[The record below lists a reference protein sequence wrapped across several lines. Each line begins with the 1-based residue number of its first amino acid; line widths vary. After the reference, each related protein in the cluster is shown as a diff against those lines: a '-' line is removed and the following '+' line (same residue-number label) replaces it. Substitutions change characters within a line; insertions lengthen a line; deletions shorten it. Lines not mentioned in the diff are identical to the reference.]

1 MTSNN
6 TSQQSYDDIDFCLET
21 LYNAVYSDNNLYI
34 LEPISR
40 KDIKISNIRKNS
52 DFDYKKILESK
63 FKFKGYYNNRLHYI
77 RDGIYP
83 SMISIG
89 FCDKKINLNNQLR
102 PELYHMA
109 IMYMATE
116 LIFEENFNHIE
127 IPIMCFDI
135 KKNELLKYLPD
146 IDKELKNNFSIE
158 NNNDDMYIIITEHY
172 HKTNTLE
179 QYLDENK
186 NTISIE
192 QIKSILFQIYFI
204 LIKMTERFNK
214 FRHNRLNLNSIL
226 ISPKEKKTDVYKL
239 NGETHIIK
247 DNDLDVKLTDFDYSY
262 HVSEYIKNDN
272 NIIKFEGGNIENP
285 YFDVHYITNLLYLYL
300 DKNKKNENIYNILK
314 LMDNFFKEIIPDK
327 YIIKNIENYKGLDQE
342 LYNKSEEEIITP
354 LKILKK
360 KLFFRDFI
368 MNNVKEPI
376 EKLNIKD
383 SSIKYIDS
391 NFLNKFQNKK
401 SNQYYSNMLK
411 GSRKI
416 TGLEITDS
424 SNDIVEGGAR
434 KNLGLSATSTMKSYK
449 SKDSKKK
456 HNKKN
461 VVSSTS
467 FTFTENSSRTIVN
480 PELTSDSSYKPKKT
494 SKSKSKHSKSKKD
507 RMNGGKS
514 EDKKSSSS
522 SSSSSKSSSSS
533 SKSSSSSD
541 SDKMKRQTNNTNQQN
556 LEYINYLNDYD
567 RKSLKKLPSNYVD
580 LAPEHMIQNMPN
592 LDQQPVMS
600 DMGMQMNPMMPPGMP
615 GMPGMPEMPAM
626 QGMPNG
632 IPPQALAQL
641 QTPPMP
647 ESMQK
652 IAMQA
657 QGIPNMGPMNSQL
670 NVPMMNNPM
679 AQMMGMQPPMQM
691 GGGKKMT
698 KYKLVTD
705 KKFFF

>member
-1 MTSNN
+1 MSH
-6 TSQQSYDDIDFCLET
+6 SYDDIDFCLET
-21 LYNAVYSDNNLYI
+21 LHDAVYSDNNSLYI

-40 KDIKISNIRKNS
+40 KNIHISNIRKNS
-52 DFDYKKILESK
+52 DFNYKKILESK
-63 FKFKGYYNNRLHYI
+63 FKFKGFYNNRLHYI

-83 SMISIG
+83 SMMSIG
-89 FCDKKINLNNQLR
+89 YCDKKINLNDQLR

-109 IMYMATE
+109 VMYMACE
-116 LIFEENFNHIE
+116 LVFEENFNHTE
-127 IPIMCFDI
+127 LPIMCFDI

-146 IDKELKNNFSIE
+146 IEKELKTNFP
-158 NNNDDMYIIITEHY
+158 NDSTNDNMYIIITEHY

-186 NTISIE
+186 NIITLD
-192 QIKSILFQIYFI
+192 QIKSILFQIYLT
-204 LIKMTERFNK
+204 LIKMSERFNK
-214 FRHNRLNLNSIL
+214 FRHNKLNLNSIL
-226 ISPKEKKTDVYKL
+226 ISPKDKKTDIYKL
-239 NGETHIIK
+239 NSETHIIK
-247 DNDLDVKLTDFDYSY
+247 DNDLDVKITDFDYSY
-262 HVSEYIKNDN
+262 HISEYIKNDN
-272 NIIKFEGGNIENP
+272 NIIKFEGGNLENP

-300 DKNKKNENIYNILK
+300 DKNKKNENIYNLLK
-314 LMDNFFKEIIPDK
+314 SMDNFFKEIIPEK
-327 YIIKNIENYKGLDQE
+327 YKVKNIENYKGLNQE
-342 LYNKSEEEIITP
+342 LFNKSEEEIITP
-354 LKILKK
+354 LKIIKK
-360 KLFFRDFI
+360 NLFFKDFI

-416 TGLEITDS
+416 TGLEMTES
-424 SNDIVEGGAR
+424 SNDVAEGGAR

-456 HNKKN
+456 HSKKD
-461 VVSSTS
+461 VSSTS

-480 PELTSDSSYKPKKT
+480 PQLTSESSYKPKS
-494 SKSKSKHSKSKKD
+494 SKKKHSKSKKD
-507 RMNGGKS
+507 RMDGGKS
-514 EDKKSSSS
+514 EHKKSS
-522 SSSSSKSSSSS
+522 SSSSSKSSSTS

-541 SDKMKRQTNNTNQQN
+541 GEKLNRQKNQGMQN
-556 LEYINYLNDYD
+556 LEYINYLNDGD
-567 RKSLKKLPSNYVD
+567 RERINKLPDNYVD

-592 LDQQPVMS
+592 LDQQAVMS

-615 GMPGMPEMPAM
+615 PSMPPTMPSGPMPMPLGMP
-626 QGMPNG
+626 QGL
-632 IPPQALAQL
+632 PPQALAQL

-647 ESMQK
+647 EAMQK